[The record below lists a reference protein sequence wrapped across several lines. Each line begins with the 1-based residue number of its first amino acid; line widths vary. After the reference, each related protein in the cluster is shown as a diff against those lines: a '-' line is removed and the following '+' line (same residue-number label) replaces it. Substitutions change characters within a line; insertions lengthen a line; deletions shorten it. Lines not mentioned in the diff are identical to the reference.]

1 MDVHVR
7 QEVLNYL
14 TPKPQIQ
21 PAREAV
27 LANRF
32 TVSQLYFLLG
42 NIEAESEKHQRRI
55 INRKLLMLLTRFTT
69 NKQTNRALP
78 ESWLKHTFDDY
89 ERLISVLDFG
99 RQGYI
104 LLKDLFTVIILS
116 DCELPTADQLNVYRK
131 DL

>member
-14 TPKPQIQ
+14 TPQGTSTLIQPQIQ

-55 INRKLLMLLTRFTT
+55 INRKLLMLLTRFTV
-69 NKQTNRALP
+69 R
-78 ESWLKHTFDDY
+78 E
-89 ERLISVLDFG
+89 
-99 RQGYI
+99 
-104 LLKDLFTVIILS
+104 
-116 DCELPTADQLNVYRK
+116 
-131 DL
+131 